1 MALKKK
7 AGKTSRGIIA
17 SPGIAIGKAYVLN
30 TFHLYLVRHSIK
42 REEISRQV
50 DRFHSAVEATRE
62 KMAKTARESVKNLAE
77 NMSYILHPQIQ
88 LLKDPTIIDATVKN
102 IEKNLVD
109 AEWALKDTYDKLVAR
124 FKNIQ
129 DPYFKER
136 LRDFGAVIYKVLQ
149 TLTGKESDTLESVKD
164 PVIVIAHDLT
174 PFDTAQMVTN
184 KILGFV
190 TEVGGKTSHTGII
203 ASSLQIPAVV
213 GVKNITSMV
222 ESDDRIIVD
231 GISGRVLINP
241 SDEEFVNF
249 NRKRV
254 NHIYF
259 DKELERDLALAT
271 ETKDA
276 VRLSLQ
282 ANVES
287 SNDINAAIEHGAEGI
302 GLFRT
307 EFLFVNGRSWPGEN
321 EQFEEYK
328 KVALAVAPHSAVIRT
343 LDLGG
348 DKLPWV
354 YKDEPEPN
362 PALGLRAI
370 RYCFENRHLFIA
382 QLRAILRASHY
393 GDIRIMYPMIS
404 SVEELR
410 KANSILAKQK
420 RELKREG
427 IPFNE
432 DIQVGMMVE
441 VPSVAIVLD
450 QFTRYVDFF
459 SIGTNDLIQYLL
471 AIDRG
476 HEKVAHLYEP
486 LHPAVLRMLNM
497 IIKDANRANVPVSVC
512 GRMGAD
518 PLYAYLLVG
527 MGKLAHISMES
538 HSVPKIKR
546 FLRNISVAEAVADV
560 EKILDMSRVRD
571 IRRYL
576 IKRVSP
582 VLDDG
587 LISEV
592 LSEDYGRG
600 IYR

>member
-7 AGKTSRGIIA
+7 TGKTARGIIA

-30 TFHLYLVRHSIK
+30 TFHLYLVKHSIE
-42 REEISRQV
+42 REEVSRQI
-50 DRFHSAVEATRE
+50 DRFHSAVEVTRE
-62 KMAKTARESVKNLAE
+62 KMVKTAKESVKNLAE

-109 AEWALKDTYDKLVAR
+109 AEWAVKDTYDKLVAR

-164 PVIVIAHDLT
+164 PVIVVAHDLT
-174 PFDTAQMVTN
+174 PFDTAQMSTN
-184 KILGFV
+184 KILGFI

-213 GVKNITSMV
+213 GVKNITSLV
-222 ESDDRIIVD
+222 ENDDRIIVD

-241 SDEEFVNF
+241 SDEEFVDF

-254 NHIYF
+254 NNLYF
-259 DKELERDLALAT
+259 DRELERDAGLAT

-287 SNDINAAIEHGAEGI
+287 SNDISAAVEHGAEGI

-328 KVALAVAPHSAVIRT
+328 KVAQTVAPHPAVIRT

-348 DKLPWV
+348 DKMPWV

-370 RYCFENRHLFIA
+370 RYCFENRHLFSA

-420 RELKREG
+420 RELKRED

-432 DIQVGMMVE
+432 DLKVGIMVE
-441 VPSVAIVLD
+441 VPSVAIVLE
-450 QFTRYVDFF
+450 QFAEYVDFF

-486 LHPAVLRMLNM
+486 LHPAVLSALNM
-497 IIKDANRANVPVSVC
+497 IIKTANRTNVPVSVC

-527 MGKLAHISMES
+527 MGALAHISMES
-538 HSVPKIKR
+538 HSIPKIKR
-546 FLRNISVAEAVADV
+546 FLRNISVAEAAADV
-560 EKILDMSRVRD
+560 KKMLGMSRVRD

-576 IKRVSP
+576 IKQVSP